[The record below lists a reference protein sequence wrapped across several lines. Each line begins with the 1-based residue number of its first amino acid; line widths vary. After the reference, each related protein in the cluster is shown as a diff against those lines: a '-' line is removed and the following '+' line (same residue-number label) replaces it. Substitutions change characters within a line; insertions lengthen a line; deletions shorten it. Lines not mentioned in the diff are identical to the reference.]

1 MATIADLVALNRSCR
16 RFAGNKKVNVEEI
29 TQLVDL
35 ARISAS
41 AANLQPLK
49 YMISASDEMNTK
61 IFPCLKWAGYLKNWD
76 GPSENERPSA
86 YIIVLHDTGI
96 AGEPGC
102 DHGIA
107 GQSIMLG
114 AVEKGLAGCMIA
126 AIDRKSLGDLIGL
139 PSHLKILLVIALG
152 YPVEERKVVTLT
164 DETGVKYFRD
174 DKGIHYVPKRS
185 LEEIVIKTW

>member
-1 MATIADLVALNRSCR
+1 MATIAELVALNRSCR
-16 RFAGNKKVNVEEI
+16 RFDGNKKVSLEEI

-35 ARISAS
+35 ARLSAS

-49 YMISASDEMNTK
+49 YMISASAEMNAK
-61 IFPCLKWAGYLKNWD
+61 IFPCLKWAGYLKDWD
-76 GPSENERPSA
+76 GPFENERPAA
-86 YIIVLHDTGI
+86 YVVVLHDTSV
-96 AGEPGC
+96 AGGAGC

-107 GQSIMLG
+107 AQSLMLG

-126 AIDRKSLGDLIGL
+126 AVDRKNLGALIGL
-139 PSHLKILLVIALG
+139 PDHMKILLVIALG

-164 DETGVKYFRD
+164 EETGVKYFRD

-185 LEEIVIKTW
+185 LEEVILKAW

>member
-1 MATIADLVALNRSCR
+1 MATISELVTLNRSCR
-16 RFAGNKKVNVEEI
+16 RFEGNKKASLEEV

-35 ARISAS
+35 ARLSAS

-49 YMISASDEMNTK
+49 YMISTSAEMNAK
-61 IFPCLKWAGYLKNWD
+61 IFPCLKWAGYLKDWE
-76 GPSENERPSA
+76 GPSENERPTA
-86 YIIVLHDTGI
+86 YIIVIHDTRI

-107 GQSIMLG
+107 AQSIMLG

-126 AIDRKSLGDLIGL
+126 AVDRKNLEDIIDLPG
-139 PSHLKILLVIALG
+139 HMKVLLVIALG
-152 YPVEERKVVTLT
+152 SPVEERKVVTMT

-174 DKGIHYVPKRS
+174 NKEVHYVPKRPMD
-185 LEEIVIKTW
+185 EILLKIW

>member
-1 MATIADLVALNRSCR
+1 MATIADLVAMNRSCR
-16 RFAGNKKVNVEEI
+16 RFDGNKKVVVEEI

-35 ARISAS
+35 ARMSAS

-49 YMISASDEMNTK
+49 YMISASAEINAK
-61 IFPCLKWAGYLKNWD
+61 IFSCLKWAGYLKDWD

-86 YIIVLHDTGI
+86 YIIVLHDTSI
-96 AGEPGC
+96 AAEPGC
-102 DHGIA
+102 DQGIA

-126 AIDRKSLGDLIGL
+126 AIDRKSLGDIIGL
-139 PSHLKILLVIALG
+139 PSRLKILLVIALG
-152 YPVEERKVVTLT
+152 YPVEVRKVVALT

-174 DKGIHYVPKRS
+174 NNGIHYVPKRS
-185 LEEIVIKTW
+185 LDEIVLKTW